1 MEGLGK
7 VQKLK
12 KFMESNGVDFPE
24 EADYGKRKN
33 KQSKF
38 TFYSVIELHYY
49 LQTMSGALE
58 PHTPTRGKL
67 SRSRTWMTRST
78 PPMR

>member
-12 KFMESNGVDFPE
+12 KSMEGNGVDFLVS
-24 EADYGKRKN
+24 ADYGKRSN

-38 TFYSVIELHYY
+38 IFYSVIEVHHY
-49 LQTMSGALE
+49 L
-58 PHTPTRGKL
+58 
-67 SRSRTWMTRST
+67 
-78 PPMR
+78 

>member
-1 MEGLGK
+1 MDGLGK

-12 KFMESNGVDFPE
+12 KFMESHGCDFPE

-38 TFYSVIELHYY
+38 VSSL
-49 LQTMSGALE
+49 
-58 PHTPTRGKL
+58 
-67 SRSRTWMTRST
+67 
-78 PPMR
+78 

>member
-12 KFMESNGVDFPE
+12 RFMESNGVDFPE

-38 TFYSVIELHYY
+38 IFYSVIEVHHY
-49 LQTMSGALE
+49 L
-58 PHTPTRGKL
+58 
-67 SRSRTWMTRST
+67 
-78 PPMR
+78 

>member
-12 KFMESNGVDFPE
+12 KFMESNGVDFRE
-24 EADYGKRKN
+24 SADYGKRKN
-33 KQSKF
+33 RQSKSI
-38 TFYSVIELHYY
+38 FYSVIELRHY

-58 PHTPTRGKL
+58 SLTPMRWKP
-67 SRSRTWMTRST
+67 SRSGTWMTRWR
-78 PPMR
+78 PPTR

>member
-1 MEGLGK
+1 MDGLGK

-12 KFMESNGVDFPE
+12 KFMESHGCDFPE

-38 TFYSVIELHYY
+38 ISSLYRNYFFIFRQCS
-49 LQTMSGALE
+49 
-58 PHTPTRGKL
+58 
-67 SRSRTWMTRST
+67 SRQSCTQ
-78 PPMR
+78 